1 MADNDKCPHCG
12 APPAI
17 AVAYGGPAPGSYG
30 KPGDWNMEDVHD
42 VIQREVRHA
51 VKEEVAAAMKVH
63 SGRLIRVIKRLMG
76 QGV

>member
-1 MADNDKCPHCG
+1 
-12 APPAI
+12 
-17 AVAYGGPAPGSYG
+17 
-30 KPGDWNMEDVHD
+30 MEDVHD